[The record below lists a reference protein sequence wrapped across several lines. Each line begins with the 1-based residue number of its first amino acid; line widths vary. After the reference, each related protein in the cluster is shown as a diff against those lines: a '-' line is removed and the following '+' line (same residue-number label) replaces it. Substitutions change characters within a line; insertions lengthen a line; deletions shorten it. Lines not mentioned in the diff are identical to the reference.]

1 MKATGR
7 PPQMEKWGRKMKSF
21 SKGSIAVFSL
31 VSFLILASVI
41 PSALAAPVE
50 KDVAAGDEDSY
61 LYGAAADE
69 VLLFT
74 STATGDVNGDGLP
87 DLIMGHDKGD
97 DFYSGRVYV
106 YYGRTSLDPLVDLGT
121 GADVTIAGYYGSC
134 TGNSVACGDVN
145 GDGIEDIVIG
155 AYIDNPAGATIAGGV
170 PVIFGSASLP
180 AAWDFNT
187 TPPDLYISSA
197 NAGEMC
203 GMSVAAG
210 DIDGDGY
217 DDVLF
222 GAPLANGGVSFSG
235 NGTTWSAQGRAG
247 QDTLYD
253 VSMYSPSPGA
263 YRGWA
268 VGRYISVY
276 TTLYYYDGTKWDW
289 KDTGYA
295 DSGKDFYGVSAYDAT
310 NVWAVGA
317 QGTIIK
323 WNGTAWG
330 PQTSPVTTAL
340 RDVSMSYTDPNYWGW
355 AVGDGG
361 TIIYTDNGSA
371 WSTKAS
377 GTTRNLRGISF
388 SSATSAWAVGDGGTI
403 LYYNGTSW
411 GPQTS
416 GTIENLKG
424 VSAASANTAWAIGD
438 NGTILYYNGA
448 SWGPQTSGTSVT
460 LRSVSAASASTAWAV
475 GDNGTVLKT
484 TDTGVNWPQ
493 QAVDFSQGLNGVD
506 AFDTTHI
513 WTVGDAA
520 TGRGYIVWGHSGGWP
535 AWSYAN
541 PIRPDRVVNGIDAF
555 DYCGVPV
562 SAGNLNGDAYDD
574 LVLGAFEAS
583 GPGNAR
589 GGCGEAYVVNGRSR
603 GTFPPSLNLSTGANC
618 TIYGA
623 TIKDGFPTSVTQPLQ
638 DINGDGD
645 DDLVFGDVFADGP
658 GDTRGGCGEV
668 DVLFGGSLPA
678 TIDLAS
684 RAPDIMAYGPTTGA
698 GAGRDVTMLDF
709 DADGLQDLAT
719 SAPNASKG
727 TERPNCGVAWL
738 VHGSAPWPS
747 QVDLAAQAGMVFYGA
762 ETNDAFGF
770 CLSSAN
776 LDGDPGG
783 YDDLVISDASGAGP
797 NNTLPN
803 CGEHF
808 VFLGYDFVPP
818 TCAITNVADG
828 SVLAGTVGVEVNA
841 TDYYGI
847 DRVEFYVDGSLA
859 YTDTTAP
866 YRWDWDT
873 RPYADGATYTLE
885 ARAIDTADNSTSDSR
900 TVKLNNTIPPV
911 SKTWYLAEGTT
922 AWGFETYVLVQNP
935 NPSPVD
941 VTYTFMK
948 PGGQTQTAVFNVA
961 ENSRFTILVNSF
973 VPSSDVSTK
982 VEGSQPIICERA
994 MYYTPP
1000 GGSKRVLGHDSIGV
1014 VDPSPTWYLAEGT
1027 TAWGFETYVLVQNPN
1042 PEAVDVTMTF
1052 MKPGGVTQTY
1062 AFPVG
1067 GQARFTVNVNQVVQ
1081 QSDVSTRV
1089 EATGPVICE
1098 RAMYRYNKQLGHDS
1112 IGTPS
1117 TSREWYLAEGTTAW
1131 GFDEYVLIQNPNS
1144 AQAAVG
1150 VQFMLPDG
1158 SIVPYGVVVPG
1169 QSRYTIHVNK
1179 VPGCEKTDLSTFV
1192 SSNLPV
1198 ICERAMY
1205 WQGVTSPGGHDTI
1218 GTPMPSTRWYLA
1230 EGTTAWGFEEY
1241 VLVQNPN
1248 AEAAVVSFTFMKPDG
1263 TTEFVSFSMPG
1274 NSRFSLRA
1282 NDVVPNTD
1290 VSVSVLADK
1299 PVICER
1305 AMYAQGR
1312 DIGTVTIGVRGD

>member
-1 MKATGR
+1 MGG
-7 PPQMEKWGRKMKSF
+7 MKMKRPF
-21 SKGSIAVFSL
+21 SRPAVVSLLVVLLLLTFSILPA
-31 VSFLILASVI
+31 
-41 PSALAAPVE
+41 PAAPVE

-61 LYGAAADE
+61 MYGASEKVYRED
-69 VLLFT
+69 T
-74 STATGDVNGDGLP
+74 STATGDVNGDGIP
-87 DLIMGHDKGD
+87 DLLIGQD
-97 DFYSGRVYV
+97 DANFTPPYQCTGQVYV
-106 YYGRTSLDPLVDLGT
+106 YYGRTSIAADVDLGVQS
-121 GADVTIAGYYGSC
+121 DVIISGYSISFY
-134 TGNSVACGDVN
+134 TDLKVACGDVN
-145 GDGIEDIVIG
+145 GDGIDDILIG
-155 AYIDNPAGATIAGGV
+155 CRVDEPGGAVMAGGV
-170 PVIFGSASLP
+170 EVIFGNASLP
-180 AAWDFNT
+180 ATWDFNT

-222 GAPLANGGVSFSG
+222 GAPLANGGVHFSD
-235 NGTTWSAQGRAG
+235 GTNWSAQGRAG
-247 QDTLYD
+247 QDTLND
-253 VSMYSPSPGA
+253 VSTYYNGTLSR
-263 YRGWA
+263 YEGWA
-268 VGRYISVY
+268 VGKYISVY
-276 TTLYYYDGTKWDW
+276 TTLYYFNGTSWSSR
-289 KDTGYA
+289 DTGYVNA
-295 DSGKDFYGVSAYDAT
+295 GKDFYGVSAYDAS
-310 NVWAVGA
+310 NVWAVGS

-323 WNGTAWG
+323 WTGATTNRWS

-340 RDVSMSYTDPNYWGW
+340 RDVAALD
-355 AVGDGG
+355 
-361 TIIYTDNGSA
+361 
-371 WSTKAS
+371 
-377 GTTRNLRGISF
+377 
-388 SSATSAWAVGDGGTI
+388 TSNVWAVGDGGTI

-416 GTIENLKG
+416 GTTANLRG
-424 VSAASANTAWAIGD
+424 VSAVDAN
-438 NGTILYYNGA
+438 N
-448 SWGPQTSGTSVT
+448 
-460 LRSVSAASASTAWAV
+460 AWAV
-475 GDNGTVLKT
+475 GDGGVILSTTNGGTSWSSQTVGTANLRGVSALATNDAWAVGDGGTVLHY
-484 TDTGVNWPQ
+484 TGSWSPQ
-493 QAVDFSQGLNGVD
+493 TVGTANLRGVSALAANDIWAVGDAGTVLHYNGSWSPQSVSFSQGLNGVD
-506 AFDTTHI
+506 AFDNAHV
-513 WTVGDAA
+513 WTVGEAA
-520 TGRGYIVWGHSGGWP
+520 TGRGYIVWGRSGGWP
-535 AWSYAN
+535 AWSHAN
-541 PIRPDRVVNGIDAF
+541 PIKPQLVINGIDAF

-574 LVLGAFEAS
+574 LVIGAFEAS
-583 GPGNAR
+583 GPGNTR
-589 GGCGEAYVVNGRSR
+589 GGCGEAYVVNGRAR
-603 GTFPPSLNLSTGANC
+603 GSFPSPPTPLNLSAGANC

-623 TIKDGFPTSVTQPLQ
+623 TAGDGFPTSVTRPLQ
-638 DINGDGD
+638 DLNGDGK

-668 DVLFGGSLPA
+668 DVLYGGSLPA

-684 RAPDIMAYGPTTGA
+684 RAPDILLYGPTAGA
-698 GAGRDVTMLDF
+698 GAGRDVNVLDF
-709 DADGLQDLAT
+709 DADGLEDLAT
-719 SAPNASKG
+719 SAPNTGKG

-738 VHGSAPWPS
+738 IHGSVSWPS
-747 QVDLAAQAGMVFYGA
+747 QVDLATQAGMVFYGA
-762 ETNDAFGF
+762 ESNDAFGF

-783 YDDLVISDASGAGP
+783 FEDLVISDLNGAGP
-797 NNTLPN
+797 NNNRPY

-818 TCAITNVADG
+818 TCAITNVAVG

-847 DRVEFYVDGSLA
+847 ERVEFYVDGTLT

-873 RPYADGATYTLE
+873 RPYVDGATYKLE
-885 ARAIDTADNSTSDSR
+885 ARAYDTAGNNTSDSR
-900 TVKLNNTIPPV
+900 TVKLNNTIPPL

-922 AWGFETYVLVQNP
+922 AWGFETYILVQNP
-935 NPSPVD
+935 NPTPTD

-961 ENSRFTILVNSF
+961 GSSRFTILVNSF
-973 VPSSDVSTK
+973 VQSSDVSTK

-1027 TAWGFETYVLVQNPN
+1027 SAWGFETYVLVQNPN
-1042 PEAVDVTMTF
+1042 TEAVDVTMTF

-1062 AFPVG
+1062 AFPVA

-1117 TSREWYLAEGTTAW
+1117 TSQEWYLSEGTTAW
-1131 GFDEYVLIQNPNS
+1131 GFDEYVLIQNPNGG
-1144 AQAAVG
+1144 QAAVG

-1169 QSRYTIHVNK
+1169 QSRYTIYVNT
-1179 VPGCEKTDLSTFV
+1179 VPGCENTDLSTFV